1 VSTLAELASA
11 SQALAEAIR
20 GLSPD
25 PGDAMRLLA
34 PLAAL
39 QPSEAT
45 AGDVVGLAQAA
56 GQAAAA
62 ALCRRAALAA
72 LARAT
77 AEASPPSHDAA
88 VALRDQVCGLLAAEE
103 VVAAD
108 AGEDAAAL
116 ALRDLRA
123 AVAEDLTRR
132 AADMARLRTVTV
144 PEPLPAL
151 VHAYRLYEDLSRAD
165 EVSLQADA
173 EDPNF
178 IGGTFRVLGA

>member
-1 VSTLAELASA
+1 MSTLAELAAA
-11 SQALAEAIR
+11 SQDLAEAIR

-45 AGDVVGLAQAA
+45 AGDVVGVAQAA

-62 ALCRRAALAA
+62 ALCRRAALAS

-77 AEASPPSHDAA
+77 AEASPPSYEAA

-108 AGEDAAAL
+108 AGEDATAL

-132 AADMARLRTVTV
+132 AADLARLRTVTV
-144 PEPLPAL
+144 SEPLPAL
-151 VHAYRLYEDLSRAD
+151 VHAYRLYEDIGRAD

-173 EDPNF
+173 ADPNF
-178 IGGTFRVLGA
+178 IGGTFRVLVA

>member
-1 VSTLAELASA
+1 MSTLSQLAA
-11 SQALAEAIR
+11 AAQALADALR

-25 PGDAMRLLA
+25 PADSIRLLA

-39 QPSEAT
+39 QPVEAT
-45 AGDVVGLAQAA
+45 AADGVGLAQAS
-56 GQAAAA
+56 GEAAAA
-62 ALCRRAALAA
+62 GLCRRAALAA
-72 LARAT
+72 LARAA
-77 AEASPPSHDAA
+77 AEASPPSYDAA

-108 AGEDAAAL
+108 AGEDATAL

-123 AVAEDLTRR
+123 AVLEDLTRR
-132 AADMARLRTVTV
+132 AADLARLRRVTV
-144 PEPLPAL
+144 AEPLPAL
-151 VHAYRLYEDLSRAD
+151 VHAYRLYEDLDRAE

-178 IGGTFRVLGA
+178 IGGTFSTRGT